1 MVQLGVEPIAAHLF
15 ILYLGTASMVTP
27 PICIG
32 AYAGAA
38 IAKASP
44 VRTGFAAARFGVIA
58 YIVPFLFIFF
68 PGLLFKG
75 PPGEIAL
82 GVFTALFGCFVL
94 SAALSGYLF
103 KSLGPVKRI
112 ILALAGIGLLIPIR
126 GEADI
131 FTLIT
136 NIAGGGLALL
146 LVIMEWYGRNKE

>member
-1 MVQLGVEPIAAHLF
+1 
-15 ILYLGTASMVTP
+15 MVTP
-27 PICIG
+27 PICIA

-75 PPGEIAL
+75 SAGEILIA
-82 GVFTALFGCFVL
+82 VATALVGCFVL

-103 KSLGPVKRI
+103 KALGPLRRI
-112 ILALAGIGLLIPIR
+112 LLALAGIGLMIPIR
-126 GEADI
+126 SYADI
-131 FTLIT
+131 FSLLT
-136 NIAGGGLALL
+136 NVIGGGLALL
-146 LVIMEWYGRNKE
+146 LILIEWHGRGES